1 MFFETTEYLER
12 LRKTKEA
19 MAERGYEV
27 LIIADPSNMNY
38 LSGYDGW
45 SFYVSQ
51 VLIVAQD
58 HDQPVWIGRG
68 QDANAARVT
77 TFIEPANIVPY
88 PDDFVQ
94 SEVKHPMEYV
104 AGQVIARGW
113 DKGTI
118 GLEMDNYYFT
128 ARAFAALEENLPN
141 AEFEDSKGLVNWIRI
156 IKSEAEIVYMRQAA
170 RLVEMG
176 MRAGIDAIRL
186 GVRQCDAVAAIYEAQ
201 IRGTEEFGGDY
212 PAIAPLLPTGIG
224 TSTPHLTWTDDPFK
238 EGEATIFELAGC
250 RRRYHCPMAR
260 TVQLGKPP
268 ERVAG
273 VAEFVLEG
281 LNAAIEAAR
290 PGVLAEDVEAAWRTV
305 IERHGIVKESR
316 IGYSTGCS
324 YPPDWGERTVS
335 FRPGDKTELRPN
347 MTLHLIPGIWMED
360 FGIEI
365 SECILITETGAE
377 PLCDFPRELV
387 VKD

>member
-1 MFFETTEYLER
+1 MFFETTEYLDR
-12 LRKTKEA
+12 LRRTKEA
-19 MAERGYEV
+19 MAERGYEI
-27 LIIADPSNMNY
+27 LIIVDPSNMNY

-45 SFYVSQ
+45 SFYVWQ
-51 VLIVAQD
+51 ALIVAQD

-77 TFIEPANIVPY
+77 TYIEPANIVPY

-113 DKGTI
+113 DRGTI

-128 ARAFAALEENLPN
+128 ARGFAALQDNLPN
-141 AEFEDSKGLVNWIRI
+141 ARFEDSRGLVNWIRI
-156 IKSEAEIVYMRQAA
+156 IKSETEIAYMRQAA
-170 RLVEMG
+170 RLVELG
-176 MRAGIDAIRL
+176 MRAGIDAIL
-186 GVRQCDAVAAIYEAQ
+186 PGVRQCDAVAAIYDAQ
-201 IRGTEEFGGDY
+201 IRGTKEFGGDY

-238 EGEATIFELAGC
+238 DGEATILELAGC

-268 ERVAG
+268 ERVAE
-273 VAEFVLEG
+273 VALVVLEG
-281 LNAAIEAAR
+281 LNAAIDAAR
-290 PGVLAEDVEAAWRTV
+290 PGVLAEDVEAAWRGV

-335 FRPGDKTELRPN
+335 FRPGDKTELRPA
-347 MTLHLIPGIWMED
+347 MTLHLIPGIWMDD

>member
-27 LIIADPSNMNY
+27 LILADPSNMNY

-113 DKGTI
+113 DKGKI

-128 ARAFAALEENLPN
+128 ARAFAALQENLPN

-156 IKSEAEIVYMRQAA
+156 VKSETEIAYMRQAA

-176 MRAGIDAIRL
+176 MRAGIDAIRP
-186 GVRQCDAVAAIYEAQ
+186 GVRQCDAVAAIYDAQ

-224 TSTPHLTWTDDPFK
+224 TSTPHLTWTDDLFK
-238 EGEATIFELAGC
+238 DGEATILELAGC

-268 ERVAG
+268 ERVAE
-273 VAEFVLEG
+273 VALVVLEG
-281 LNAAIEAAR
+281 LDAAIDAAR
-290 PGVLAEDVEAAWRTV
+290 PGVLAEDVEAAWRSV

-347 MTLHLIPGIWMED
+347 MTLHLIPGIWMDD

>member
-27 LIIADPSNMNY
+27 LILADPSNMNY

-113 DKGTI
+113 DKGKI

-128 ARAFAALEENLPN
+128 ARAFAALQHNLPN
-141 AEFEDSKGLVNWIRI
+141 TEFEDSKGLVNWIRI
-156 IKSEAEIVYMRQAA
+156 VKSETEIVYMRQAA

-176 MRAGIDAIRL
+176 MRAGIDAIRP
-186 GVRQCDAVAAIYEAQ
+186 GVRQCDAVAAIYDAQ

-224 TSTPHLTWTDDPFK
+224 TSTPHLTWTDDLFK
-238 EGEATIFELAGC
+238 EGEATILELAGC

-268 ERVAG
+268 ERVAE
-273 VAEFVLEG
+273 VALVVLEG
-281 LNAAIEAAR
+281 LNAAIDAAR
-290 PGVLAEDVEAAWRTV
+290 PGVLAEDVEAAWRSV
-305 IERHGIVKESR
+305 IGRHGIVKESR

-347 MTLHLIPGIWMED
+347 MTLHLIPGIWMDD